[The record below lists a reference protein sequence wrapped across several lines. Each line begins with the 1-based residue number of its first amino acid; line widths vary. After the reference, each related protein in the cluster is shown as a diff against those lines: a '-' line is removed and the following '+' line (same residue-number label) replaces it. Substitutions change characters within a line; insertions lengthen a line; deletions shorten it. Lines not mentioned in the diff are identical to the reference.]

1 LEPETTNIRVI
12 DPTTHPC
19 SLHAC
24 PAAIRTTTATIIAG
38 NTRPPSPCRTRCRVA
53 PTPSPPLCNRAPPLA
68 YKTPPSAPS
77 TPISLKAKHTPDKP
91 PCQIASNSIFHSLA
105 PKITMLGDSWVEDC
119 CTWFIVFG
127 FLQCVMVILFD
138 RILKWEEQRE
148 RKRQ

>member
-19 SLHAC
+19 PPHAC
-24 PAAIRTTTATIIAG
+24 PPPCALPPPHPRLQRTHRRHHRRQH
-38 NTRPPSPCRTRCRVA
+38 RPPLPLVA
-53 PTPSPPLCNRAPPLA
+53 PAASCHLLHH
-68 YKTPPSAPS
+68 YHS
-77 TPISLKAKHTPDKP
+77 TPLEHKAKHTPDKP

-127 FLQCVMVILFD
+127 FLQCRILILFD
-138 RILKWEEQRE
+138 RILQWEEQRE